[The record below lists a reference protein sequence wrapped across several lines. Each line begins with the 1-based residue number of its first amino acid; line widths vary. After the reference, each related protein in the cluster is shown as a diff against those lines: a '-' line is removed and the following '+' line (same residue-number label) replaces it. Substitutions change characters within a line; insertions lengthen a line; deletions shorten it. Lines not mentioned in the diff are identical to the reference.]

1 MLGILDYGL
10 AKVADLMIK
19 YVVSAAVNY
28 RSPASFVEDLVQD
41 SEVITG
47 AVIKIVPSHD
57 LPSHDP
63 RVYWI
68 MRSCCKARVLIY

>member
-28 RSPASFVEDLVQD
+28 RSPASFVEELVQD

-47 AVIKIVPSHD
+47 AVIKIV
-57 LPSHDP
+57 PSHDP